1 MLEGALT
8 GGKWGVVAGVLLK
21 LFLNYL
27 HNPMT
32 RVKYQEVDK
41 NIRTRFG
48 VFQMSGITV
57 GDTISKRATIDERF
71 SFNDRDVTAYKINFA
86 VHNDTVT
93 MYTLGMTK
101 EELKKTSDI
110 LDYYTKKYTGMEYS
124 SKLLNQK
131 VNSYAV
137 DIVFTNYQVITNYIM
152 ELSERLATK
161 INLIDNKI
169 NVSQKWEDDE
179 SEEKTFSEMSRAD
192 LIKVL
197 GKGAASG
204 IASIRPTASWGENI
218 GYVALGLLRNAM
230 NKVSQDELVRSGM
243 PAPREAF
250 GNDYLQDTLKKLY
263 YIEGVSYTVG
273 DKSAPNNISMVNGV
287 FIVTTLKG
295 SDEMKEIDSN
305 YWNAKRKAIKRSDTG
320 KVIIYSYS
328 IESRK
333 DMEFLLKKLMST
345 GITFNIYE

>member
-1 MLEGALT
+1 
-8 GGKWGVVAGVLLK
+8 
-21 LFLNYL
+21 
-27 HNPMT
+27 
-32 RVKYQEVDK
+32 
-41 NIRTRFG
+41 
-48 VFQMSGITV
+48 
-57 GDTISKRATIDERF
+57 
-71 SFNDRDVTAYKINFA
+71 
-86 VHNDTVT
+86 
-93 MYTLGMTK
+93 
-101 EELKKTSDI
+101 
-110 LDYYTKKYTGMEYS
+110 
-124 SKLLNQK
+124 
-131 VNSYAV
+131 
-137 DIVFTNYQVITNYIM
+137 M

-218 GYVALGLLRNAM
+218 GYVALGLIRTAM
-230 NKVSQDELVRSGM
+230 NKIGQEELVKSGM

-250 GNDYLQDTLKKLY
+250 GNEYLQDTLKKLY